1 MNTSWSTTPG
11 QELSRRRSHRVLLN
25 IPVTVSCETPPGMFT
40 EKTQT
45 LVVNAHG
52 ALITLEAKVTQGQT
66 LIIHS
71 SASEARPCR
80 VVYVGPTVQGRTQ
93 FGIEFTEPAPNF
105 WHVTFPRDDWNAAAA
120 ADLAETKK
128 K

>member
-1 MNTSWSTTPG
+1 MNSWPPPG
-11 QELSRRRSHRVLLN
+11 PELARRRSHRVLLN
-25 IPVTVSCETPPGMFT
+25 IPVTVSCETPPGIFT

-52 ALITLEAKVTQGQT
+52 ALITLEAKAVHGQSL
-66 LIIHS
+66 LIKSLS
-71 SASEARPCR
+71 SDTRACR

-93 FGIEFTEPAPNF
+93 FGVEFNEPAPNF
-105 WHVTFPRDDWNAAAA
+105 WHITFPPEESAGAPISA
-120 ADLAETKK
+120 LAETKK

>member
-1 MNTSWSTTPG
+1 MNSWSPSPS
-11 QELSRRRSHRVLLN
+11 QDNRRRSARVLLSV
-25 IPVTVSCETPPGMFT
+25 PVTVSCETPPGIFT

-52 ALITLEAKVTQGQT
+52 ALITLGAKVTAGQT
-66 LIIHS
+66 LLIGSGS
-71 SASEARPCR
+71 SEPRSCR
-80 VVYVGPTVQGRTQ
+80 VVYVGPATQGRPQ
-93 FGIEFTEPAPNF
+93 LGIEFTEPSPNF
-105 WHVTFPRDDWNAAAA
+105 WHITFPPEDWSAASV